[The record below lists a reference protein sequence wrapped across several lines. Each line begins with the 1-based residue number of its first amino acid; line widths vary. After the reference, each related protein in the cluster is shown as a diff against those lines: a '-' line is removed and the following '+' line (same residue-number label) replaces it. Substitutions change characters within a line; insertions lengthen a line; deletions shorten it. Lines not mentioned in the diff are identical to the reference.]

1 MIEVVDVRKV
11 FSGGDRDVVALDGV
25 SLSVQRG
32 DIQGVIGQSGA
43 GKSTLIRCVNLLER
57 PTSGRVSVAGQE
69 LTALGES
76 ALREAR
82 HKIGMIFQHFNLLDS
97 RTIAGNVSFPLEL
110 AGVSR
115 ADREKRVR
123 ELLELVGL
131 GDRLGAYPAQLSG
144 GMKQRVAIARAL
156 ADQPGVLLCD
166 EATSALDPETTASI
180 LALLREL
187 RDRLG
192 LTILLITHEMGVV
205 TSICEHVAVMESG
218 RIVDRG
224 SVLEVA
230 SRHGSA
236 LARDLMPRIPAQS
249 REGLGV
255 LVECVGSGAV
265 ALEPAVTRA
274 ARQLNTDVAIVGGS
288 VTQIGGVPFS
298 RLLLRLPPGPER
310 AQPFIDLL
318 VAEGLTAQVAA

>member
-1 MIEVVDVRKV
+1 VIEVVDVSKV
-11 FSGGDRDVVALDGV
+11 FPSADGEVVALDHV
-25 SLSVQRG
+25 SLSVARG

-57 PTSGRVSVAGQE
+57 PTTGTVSVAGQE
-69 LTALGES
+69 LTGLGES
-76 ALREAR
+76 ELRAAR

-110 AGVSR
+110 AGVNR

-156 ADQPGVLLCD
+156 ADEPVVLLCD

-187 RDRLG
+187 RDRLD
-192 LTILLITHEMGVV
+192 LTVLLITHEMGVV
-205 TSICEHVAVMESG
+205 TSICEHVAVMESA
-218 RIVDRG
+218 RIIDSG
-224 SVLEVA
+224 TVLEVA

-236 LARDLMPRIPAQS
+236 LARDLMPRIPPQS
-249 REGLGV
+249 LEGPGV
-255 LVECVGSGAV
+255 LVECVGTGSV
-265 ALEPAVTRA
+265 ALEPAITRA
-274 ARQLNTDVAIVGGS
+274 ARQFGTDVAIVGGS
-288 VTQIGGVPFS
+288 VTEIAGQPFS
-298 RLLLRLPPGPER
+298 RLLLRVPLAPER
-310 AQPFIDLL
+310 AHGFLDFL
-318 VAEGLTAQVAA
+318 VSEGLTAEVAA